1 MGMEA
6 NVHLLRENGSECDF
20 DGYSP
25 TNAVMAWRSVDELAN
40 LYAVSFRNTGEDQK
54 VTGFRVVMGGAEA
67 TGLLD
72 AAQVMYGSGSGDF
85 KPGSLV
91 VKVDR

>member
-1 MGMEA
+1 MNA
-6 NVHLLRENGSECDF
+6 IVHLLRENGSECDF

-25 TNAVMAWRSVDELAN
+25 TKAVMAWRSVDELAN

-54 VTGFRVVMGGAEA
+54 VTGFRVVMDGAEA

-72 AAQVMYGSGSGDF
+72 EAQVMHGSGSGDF
-85 KPGSLV
+85 KPGALV
-91 VKVDR
+91 ITLD

>member
-1 MGMEA
+1 MDA
-6 NVHLLRENGSECDF
+6 IIHLLCENGSECDF

-25 TNAVMAWRSVDELAN
+25 AHAVMAWRRDDELAN
-40 LYAVSFRNTGEDQK
+40 MNVVSFWNTGEDQK

-67 TGLLD
+67 TGPLD
-72 AAQVMYGSGSGDF
+72 AAQMMYGSGSGSF

-91 VKVDR
+91 ITLD